1 MMTMMKDEGR
11 KTEER
16 EISREKFDLVPPCE
30 TWKEVGIPAV
40 QGSSC
45 LVQLVP
51 ETRINRWKF
60 DGSGRGAKFSPP
72 RVFLLLRLSSPVPVP
87 VPVFPAIA
95 CGGEARAS
103 TRKGNRCSGSSVF
116 RDNCDWSRGSRT
128 RDAAT
133 PCVYRTT

>member
-1 MMTMMKDEGR
+1 MKEEKRR
-11 KTEER
+11 KEK
-16 EISREKFDLVPPCE
+16 SRVKNSILSRRAKRGKKLENVEFR
-30 TWKEVGIPAV
+30 A
-40 QGSSC
+40 SSC
-45 LVQLVP
+45 SVQLVP

-72 RVFLLLRLSSPVPVP
+72 RVFLLLHLSSPVPVP